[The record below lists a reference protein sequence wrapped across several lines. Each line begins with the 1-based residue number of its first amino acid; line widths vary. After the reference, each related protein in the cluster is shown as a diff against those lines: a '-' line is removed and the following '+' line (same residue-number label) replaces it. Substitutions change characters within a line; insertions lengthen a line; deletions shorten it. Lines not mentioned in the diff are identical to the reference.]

1 MGKISA
7 ESTNC
12 WWHRAL
18 PATGVDE
25 NFSDH
30 ALWLSI
36 TSSQCRVSFS
46 VNFIWLNGDKV
57 KSKFLRHILEN
68 CLSLRART
76 QSIDKAVVIL
86 DSYDFVVCKI
96 ITNRQVSA
104 YADLIFLLLQQ
115 VQDFKELVL
124 GANSKI
130 FLTMNWNSSFFIHL
144 LLGSLPN
151 LATFSSPDNCPEV
164 DEKNESM
171 FCIYHDSKCWTRP
184 SGERSF
190 LRLAELINHRM
201 LLLVRL
207 FL

>member
-1 MGKISA
+1 M
-7 ESTNC
+7 
-12 WWHRAL
+12 
-18 PATGVDE
+18 
-25 NFSDH
+25 
-30 ALWLSI
+30 
-36 TSSQCRVSFS
+36 
-46 VNFIWLNGDKV
+46 
-57 KSKFLRHILEN
+57 RHILEN
-68 CLSLRART
+68 CLSPRART

-144 LLGSLPN
+144 LLESLPN
-151 LATFSSPDNCPEV
+151 FATFSSPDNCPEV

-171 FCIYHDSKCWTRP
+171 FCIYHDSKCWTSP

-190 LRLAELINHRM
+190 LRLAVLINHRM
-201 LLLVRL
+201 LLLFDSFCSSKAKGTNLITFIENGAMSIKSNTAIR
-207 FL
+207 FSK